1 MIEFMYSFI
10 SKLIIFVLTA
20 GLIISLGAGT
30 EFISFGMGKDVVAKV
45 DGIKISKQEFD
56 FFKNKKISELSLSAG
71 YKSEKAFRDIL
82 DLQIIQMIASRKILA
97 EHAGEIGLYV
107 SDKEIREKILDDNF
121 LGGVKDIE
129 DPEIYKK
136 IIKKNFNLDWNIFE
150 EIIKEEALNDKL
162 SSLFSEIIL
171 INNDEA
177 YDEFINL
184 ETKFNYIKIS
194 LNEDLK
200 VNQNFTE
207 KEIEDYLKENKEKYE
222 RKLEYLDLIIISGKD
237 LIKNITISSKDT
249 RSYHENYLSDQP
261 YDEIKIRKI
270 IKEEIAKKS
279 ILSELDT
286 INELIFNSSFEQI
299 SKKYSAKILT
309 LSKDSN
315 KLPDFIKTKAT
326 SLNDIQFTYYNDKI
340 WIFKNSK
347 DSISERKLLTSMMVE
362 DQQNIAR
369 NNFFIKLIQLY
380 KDNPSKFNSVI
391 KSDSNLD
398 LQFYYDESK
407 KYNPNIDSFL
417 ESVDLDNYG
426 SFLIDKVFKDS
437 NYYLIFI
444 EKIRLPN
451 DDLFI
456 LEKER
461 ITRSLYIEKSE
472 NFINSLKKELVS
484 DAEVKLNNK
493 YFNDN

>member
-1 MIEFMYSFI
+1 MYSFI

-45 DGIKISKQEFD
+45 DNMKISKQEFD
-56 FFKNKKISELSLSAG
+56 FFKNKKISELSLSAN

-82 DLQIIQMIASRKILA
+82 DLQIVQMIASRKILA
-97 EHAGEIGLYV
+97 DYADEIGLYV
-107 SDKEIREKILDDNF
+107 SDKEIRDKILADNF
-121 LGGVKDIE
+121 LGGIKEIE

-136 IIKKNFNLDWNIFE
+136 VIKRNFNLDWNIFE

-162 SSLFSEIIL
+162 SLFFTETIL
-171 INNDEA
+171 ITNDEA
-177 YDEFINL
+177 YEEFLSL

-194 LNEDLK
+194 LNEDLEI
-200 VNQNFTE
+200 NDNFTE
-207 KEIEDYLKENKEKYE
+207 KEIKAYLKENKESFEK
-222 RKLEYLDLIIISGKD
+222 KLEYLDFITISGED
-237 LIKNITISSKDT
+237 LIKNITISLNDV
-249 RSYHENYLSDQP
+249 RSYHENYLSNQP
-261 YDEIKIRKI
+261 FDEISIRKI
-270 IKEEIAKKS
+270 IKDEIAKKS
-279 ILSELDT
+279 ILSELDI
-286 INELIFNSSFEQI
+286 INELIIDSSFEEI
-299 SKKYSAKILT
+299 SKKYGAEILT
-309 LSKDSN
+309 ISKNSY
-315 KLPDFIKTKAT
+315 KLPDSIKAKAI

-340 WIFKNSK
+340 WIFRNSK
-347 DSISERKLLTSMMVE
+347 DLISQRELIISMMKK
-362 DQQNIAR
+362 DRQNVAR
-369 NNFFIKLIQLY
+369 NNFFIKLIGLY
-380 KDNPSKFNSVI
+380 NANPSKFNSVI

-407 KYNPNIDSFL
+407 KYNPNINSFV
-417 ESVDLDNYG
+417 ESVDLENYRG
-426 SFLIDKVFKDS
+426 FLIDKVFIDS

-472 NFINSLKKELVS
+472 NFINSIKKELTSNV
-484 DAEVKLNNK
+484 EVKLNNK
-493 YFNDN
+493 YFSDK

>member
-1 MIEFMYSFI
+1 MA
-10 SKLIIFVLTA
+10 IFT
-20 GLIISLGAGT
+20 GAVPVY
-30 EFISFGMGKDVVAKV
+30 EYYD
-45 DGIKISKQEFD
+45 
-56 FFKNKKISELSLSAG
+56 
-71 YKSEKAFRDIL
+71 
-82 DLQIIQMIASRKILA
+82 
-97 EHAGEIGLYV
+97 
-107 SDKEIREKILDDNF
+107 
-121 LGGVKDIE
+121 
-129 DPEIYKK
+129 
-136 IIKKNFNLDWNIFE
+136 
-150 EIIKEEALNDKL
+150 
-162 SSLFSEIIL
+162 
-171 INNDEA
+171 

-237 LIKNITISSKDT
+237 LIKNITISSKDA

>member
-200 VNQNFTE
+200 VNKNFTE

-237 LIKNITISSKDT
+237 LIKNITISSKDA

-369 NNFFIKLIQLY
+369 NNFFMKLIQLY

-472 NFINSLKKELVS
+472 NFINSLEKELVS

-493 YFNDN
+493 YFNDD